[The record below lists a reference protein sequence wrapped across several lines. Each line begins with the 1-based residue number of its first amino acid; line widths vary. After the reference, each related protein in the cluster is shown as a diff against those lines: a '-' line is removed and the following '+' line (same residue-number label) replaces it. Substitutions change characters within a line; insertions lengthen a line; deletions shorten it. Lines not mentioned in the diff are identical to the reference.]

1 MEFHFNV
8 SNLFGGFIHFHA
20 IDFFDNIHKFD
31 NIPLKTLSYPY
42 AQNPIQSDDQ
52 HSAEFESA
60 TKQNEREGSKGGSP
74 KGCNRRFPLRLPN
87 ILCNVVRI

>member
-31 NIPLKTLSYPY
+31 NIPLKTFSYPY
-42 AQNPIQSDDQ
+42 TKNPIQSNDQ

-60 TKQNEREGSKGGSP
+60 AKQNEREGSKG
-74 KGCNRRFPLRLPN
+74 NRRFPLRLPN

>member
-8 SNLFGGFIHFHA
+8 SNLFGGFIHFQA
-20 IDFFDNIHKFD
+20 IDFFDNIH
-31 NIPLKTLSYPY
+31 LKSGYH
-42 AQNPIQSDDQ
+42 

-60 TKQNEREGSKGGSP
+60 AKREGSKGGSP
-74 KGCNRRFPLRLPN
+74 SGCIRRFPLRLPN